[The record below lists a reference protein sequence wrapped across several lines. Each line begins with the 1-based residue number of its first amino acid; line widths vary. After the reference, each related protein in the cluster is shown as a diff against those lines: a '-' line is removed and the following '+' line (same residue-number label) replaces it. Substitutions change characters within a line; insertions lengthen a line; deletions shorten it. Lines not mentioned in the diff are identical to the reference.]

1 MKKWILII
9 CGVFVII
16 TIILLIAGVSN
27 LGPIIKKAVNTY
39 GPGMTKT
46 EVRIGDVGISI
57 FSGEIKLKD
66 FYLGNPGGFKSPQA
80 MIVKSIYVDVD
91 GGSLTG
97 ETIIIDTIE
106 VVRPDI
112 IYEKKGRTDNFKTIL
127 GNMNRAAGADKS
139 PEQQRE
145 GKEDGKKLLIK
156 NFIVRGGKV
165 KLTISGLGD
174 KSISASLPDIHLKDI
189 GKEKGGAP
197 PAEVFKEVFAAFYK
211 DITSPAVTD
220 NLNWELKE
228 SGLKVG
234 TVRDDAEKELK
245 EVTGKVKGLFGKK
258 RR

>member
-9 CGVFVII
+9 CGVLVII
-16 TIILLIAGVSN
+16 AIILLIVGVSN
-27 LGPIIKKAVNTY
+27 LGPIIRKAVNTY

-57 FSGEIKLKD
+57 FSGEAKLKD
-66 FYLGNPGGFKSPQA
+66 FYLGNPRGFKSPQA

-91 GGSLTG
+91 EGSLTG
-97 ETIIIDTIE
+97 KTIVIDTIE

-112 IYEKKGRTDNFKTIL
+112 TYEKKGRTDNFKTIL
-127 GNMNRAAGADKS
+127 GNINGSASVDKS
-139 PEQQRE
+139 PERQTE
-145 GKEDGKKLLIK
+145 GKGDGKKILIK

-165 KLTISGLGD
+165 KLTRSVLGD
-174 KSISASLPDIHLKDI
+174 QSISASLPDIHLKDI

-197 PAEVFKEVFAAFYK
+197 PGEVFKKVFAELYK
-211 DITSPAVTD
+211 EITSPAVTD
-220 NLNWELKE
+220 KLNRELKE